1 MKQKTIAIVGLSD
14 KKERSSYQV
23 AQYLQE
29 RGYKIIPVNP
39 MIREVLEE
47 KAYGKISEIPKS
59 ITIDIVDIFRKP
71 EAVIEIVKDIIDSK
85 RKPIIWLQEGV
96 ASVKGEEFIKRN
108 GFELVSNL
116 CMMKTKY

>member
-39 MIREVLEE
+39 MIREVLGE

-116 CMMKTKY
+116 CIMKTKY